1 MPLPDLLA
9 ALEREAED
17 RMARDRAA
25 ALAEAD
31 RITTEARERLTRR
44 QELELARA
52 TARLRAEAERE
63 HSQAS
68 RAAEQA
74 VFTSREALLARVLA
88 LGRERLLVREPGAG
102 ERQAVTALLGDA
114 LRYLDGGPVAVQAS
128 PTLLD
133 LVRGA
138 LTDRPDHAVTAEP
151 SVAAGGIVR
160 GEGGRVTVDASL
172 GGRLAAREL
181 EARIVILKLLEAQG

>member
-31 RITTEARERLTRR
+31 QITTEARERLTRR

-52 TARLRAEAERE
+52 TARLRAEAERQ

-74 VFTSREALLARVLA
+74 VLTSREALLARVLA
-88 LGRERLLVREPGAG
+88 LGRERLLAREPGAG
-102 ERQAVTALLGDA
+102 ERQAVRALLGDA
-114 LRYLDGGPVAVQAS
+114 LRYLDGGAVEVRAS

-138 LTDRPDHAVTAEP
+138 LADRPDHAVTAEP
-151 SVAAGGIVR
+151 AVAAGGIVR

-181 EARIVILKLLEAQG
+181 EARIVILKLLEEQG

>member
-63 HSQAS
+63 QSQAS

-74 VFTSREALLARVLA
+74 VLTSREALLARVLA
-88 LGRERLLVREPGAG
+88 LGRERLLAREPGAG

-151 SVAAGGIVR
+151 SVPAGGIVR

>member
-17 RMARDRAA
+17 RMSRDRTA

-31 RITTEARERLTRR
+31 RIAAETRERHTRR
-44 QELELARA
+44 QELALARA
-52 TARLRAEAERE
+52 TARLRAEAERQ
-63 HSQAS
+63 HAQAS

-74 VFTSREALLARVLA
+74 VLTSREALLLRVLT
-88 LGRERLLVREPGAG
+88 LGRERLLAREPGPA
-102 ERQAVTALLGDA
+102 ERHAVTTLLGDA
-114 LRYLDGGPVAVQAS
+114 LRYLDGGPVEVRAS
-128 PTLLD
+128 PSLLE

-138 LTDRPDHAVTAEP
+138 LEARPDHAVTAEP
-151 SVAAGGIVR
+151 SVAAGGILR

-172 GGRLAAREL
+172 GGRLAAREF
-181 EARIVILKLLEAQG
+181 EARIVILRLLEAQG